1 MTKHTPSTRTEIPQ
15 KPARR
20 LVKGLLH
27 KGLLAN
33 DLPAKG
39 LLDNRPLAKGPG
51 TLYIATL
58 LPAALLLAIVLQLT
72 TVQATAQIPAEPQS
86 RPIALVGATVH
97 TVSGE
102 TIENATLVFDQGVI
116 TALGRSS
123 DVTPPAGAE
132 IVRLP
137 GKHIYPGLIDAHS
150 QMGLYEIGA
159 VDMTVDVNEQGPINP
174 NIRAERAFNHASR
187 HIGVA
192 RSAGVLTAVS
202 SPGGGLISG
211 QSAAMAL
218 DGWSWDDM
226 TLQAGTGLMINWPS
240 PQNTSAYARQIHSL
254 QEAFDNA
261 RAYKKAYRAMQAGQ
275 APHHDFDSR
284 WHSMIP
290 VLEASKPVIIS
301 ANDVRQIQDAV
312 LWADQEQ
319 LNAVILGGRD
329 ADMASELLKTYDVPV
344 ILTTVLDAPARS
356 HEGYDHS
363 YTLPARLYEAGVH
376 FAIAGAAN
384 PANANRLPW
393 EAGAAIAFGLP
404 AEQALKAVTLH
415 PALILGLDTRIG
427 ALQTGMDAT
436 LLITD
441 GFPLEYATQVEQ
453 VYIRGR
459 KSDMNDQHRLFYEQ
473 YRLKSDQWLRR

>member
-1 MTKHTPSTRTEIPQ
+1 MIKHMPSTRTET
-15 KPARR
+15 ARPHSLR
-20 LVKGLLH
+20 SKWGF
-27 KGLLAN
+27 G
-33 DLPAKG
+33 
-39 LLDNRPLAKGPG
+39 
-51 TLYIATL
+51 
-58 LPAALLLAIVLQLT
+58 AAFFAAALSGVLLLASTLFLT
-72 TVQATAQIPAEPQS
+72 GSTAAAQIPGEPQT
-86 RPIALVGATVH
+86 RATALVGATVH

-116 TALGRSS
+116 TALGRST
-123 DVTPPAGAE
+123 DVTPPADAE
-132 IVRLP
+132 IIRLP
-137 GKHIYPGLIDAHS
+137 GKHIYPGLIDAYS

-159 VDMTVDVNEQGPINP
+159 VDMTLDINEQGSINP
-174 NIRAERAFNHASR
+174 NVRAERAFNHASR

-202 SPGGGLISG
+202 SPGGGIISG

-226 TLQAGTGLMINWPS
+226 TLQAGTGLMVNWPS
-240 PQNTSAYARQIHSL
+240 PQNASAYARQLGSL

-261 RAYKKAYRAMQAGQ
+261 RAYKKAYEAMRAGQ

-284 WHSMIP
+284 WHAMFS
-290 VLEASKPVIIS
+290 VLEGSTPVVIS

-312 LWADQEQ
+312 LWADKEQ
-319 LNAVILGGRD
+319 LNAVILGGQD

-344 ILTTVLDAPARS
+344 ILTTVLEAPGRS
-356 HEGYDHS
+356 HEGYDHR
-363 YTLPARLYEAGVH
+363 YTLPARLHEAGVR

-404 AEQALKAVTLH
+404 AQQALKAVTLY
-415 PALILGLDTRIG
+415 PAQMLGLDGRIG

-473 YRLKSDQWLRR
+473 YRQKSDQFLRR